1 MATVAANISNI
12 SPVDRLGDIKAEIA
26 RLKDI
31 EAFLLDEIKD
41 LGAGAHEGDT
51 FRATVSEIAER
62 TSLCPKAAEAKL
74 REMGVARLRL
84 RRVPGAKF
92 LELRELSNGLHRHI
106 TRRRSRERE
115 PLQLRQCFETDK
127 TAAGKIL
134 RAEGRMEK
142 RE

>member
-1 MATVAANISNI
+1 MTTVVANISNI

-41 LGAGAHEGDT
+41 LGAGAHEGHT

-74 REMGVARLRL
+74 REMGVDGRWFSKNQKTTKGYTTVKVVARK
-84 RRVPGAKF
+84 A
-92 LELRELSNGLHRHI
+92 
-106 TRRRSRERE
+106 
-115 PLQLRQCFETDK
+115 
-127 TAAGKIL
+127 
-134 RAEGRMEK
+134 
-142 RE
+142 